1 MAFSPISSSG
11 PRQSC
16 ITLIGM
22 AGAGK
27 STVGKQL
34 ARLLDWKLMDTDQLI
49 ESVYGV
55 PLQNITDKLGKDAFL
70 DVEATVI
77 CAIRAHRVVLA
88 TGGSVVYRENA
99 MAHLHSL
106 GPVAYLDVPLPVILK
121 RIARKPLR
129 GLAIAPGQSVEDLF
143 RERESL
149 YTRYADCIIDADGL
163 LPEGCAKTILEQL
176 QKISPLFKAN
186 PPTTASDHRTV

>member
-1 MAFSPISSSG
+1 MAFSPISPSDS
-11 PRQSC
+11 RQAC
-16 ITLIGM
+16 ITIIGM

-55 PLQNITDKLGKDAFL
+55 PLQDITDALGKDAFL
-70 DVEATVI
+70 DAEAVVI
-77 CAIRAHRVVLA
+77 CSIRAQRVVLA

-99 MAHLHSL
+99 MAHLRSL
-106 GPVAYLDVPLPVILK
+106 GPIAYLDVPLPVILE
-121 RIARKPLR
+121 RIARNPLR

-143 RERESL
+143 RERETL
-149 YTRYADCIIDADGL
+149 YTRYADCTVDAGAL
-163 LPEGCAKTILEQL
+163 LPEACAKAILKQL
-176 QKISPLFKAN
+176 RAGNHLQS
-186 PPTTASDHRTV
+186 

>member
-1 MAFSPISSSG
+1 MAFSPISPSEC
-11 PRQSC
+11 RQSC

-27 STVGKQL
+27 STVGRQL
-34 ARLLDWKLMDTDQLI
+34 ARLLDWKLVDTDQLI

-55 PLQNITDKLGKDAFL
+55 SLQDITDRLGKEAFL

-88 TGGSVVYRENA
+88 TGGSVVYRESA
-99 MAHLHSL
+99 MAHLRSL
-106 GPVAYLDVPLPVILK
+106 GPIVYLDVPLPVILE
-121 RIARKPLR
+121 RIARNPLR

-143 RERESL
+143 REREAL
-149 YTRYADCIIDADGL
+149 YARYADCAIDAGKI
-163 LPEGCAKTILEQL
+163 LPEACAKAVLEYVRADA
-176 QKISPLFKAN
+176 IAAHPRH
-186 PPTTASDHRTV
+186 TA

>member
-1 MAFSPISSSG
+1 MRRMAFSPISPSDS
-11 PRQSC
+11 RQAC
-16 ITLIGM
+16 ITIIGM

-55 PLQNITDKLGKDAFL
+55 PLQDITDALGKDAFL
-70 DVEATVI
+70 DAEAVVI
-77 CAIRAHRVVLA
+77 CSIRAQRVVLA

-99 MAHLHSL
+99 MAHLRSL
-106 GPVAYLDVPLPVILK
+106 GPIAYLDVPLPVILE
-121 RIARKPLR
+121 RIARNPLR

-143 RERESL
+143 RERETL
-149 YTRYADCIIDADGL
+149 YTRYADCTVDAGAL
-163 LPEGCAKTILEQL
+163 LPEACAKANLKQL
-176 QKISPLFKAN
+176 RAGNHLQG
-186 PPTTASDHRTV
+186 

>member
-1 MAFSPISSSG
+1 MAFTPISASDS
-11 PRQSC
+11 RQVC
-16 ITLIGM
+16 ITIIGM

-27 STVGKQL
+27 STVGRQL

-55 PLQNITDKLGKDAFL
+55 SLQDITDALGKDAFL

-77 CAIRAHRVVLA
+77 CAIRAQRVVLA

-99 MAHLHSL
+99 MAHLRSL
-106 GPVAYLDVPLPVILK
+106 GPIAYLDVPLPLILE
-121 RIARKPLR
+121 RIARNPLR

-143 RERESL
+143 REREAL
-149 YTRYADCIIDADGL
+149 YSRYADCAVDAGAL
-163 LPEGCAKTILEQL
+163 LPEACAKAILTQL
-176 QKISPLFKAN
+176 RAGNHLQS
-186 PPTTASDHRTV
+186 

>member
-1 MAFSPISSSG
+1 MTFSRISPSG
-11 PRQSC
+11 ARQAC

-27 STVGKQL
+27 STVGGQL
-34 ARLLDWKLMDTDQLI
+34 ARLLHWKLMDTDQLI

-55 PLQNITDKLGKDAFL
+55 PLQDITDKLGKEAFL

-77 CAIRAHRVVLA
+77 CAIKAHRVVLA

-106 GPVAYLDVPLPVILK
+106 GSIAYLDVPLPVILE
-121 RIARKPLR
+121 RIARNPLR

-143 RERESL
+143 REREAL
-149 YTRYADCIIDADGL
+149 YARYADCTINANGL
-163 LPEGCAKTILEQL
+163 SPEDCAKAILDRVRAVL
-176 QKISPLFKAN
+176 PI
-186 PPTTASDHRTV
+186 TAD

>member
-1 MAFSPISSSG
+1 MRRMAFSPISPSG
-11 PRQSC
+11 PRQAC

-27 STVGKQL
+27 STVGRQL
-34 ARLLDWKLMDTDQLI
+34 ARLLNWKLMDTDQLI

-55 PLQNITDKLGKDAFL
+55 PLQDITDKLGKDAFL

-99 MAHLHSL
+99 MAHLRSL
-106 GPVAYLDVPLPVILK
+106 GPIAYLDVPLPVILE
-121 RIARKPLR
+121 RIARNPLR

-143 RERESL
+143 REREAL
-149 YTRYADCIIDADGL
+149 YARYADCTIDAGGL
-163 LPEGCAKTILEQL
+163 LPEACAEAIL
-176 QKISPLFKAN
+176 KHVHNIF
-186 PPTTASDHRTV
+186 PTAGSHRTA

>member
-1 MAFSPISSSG
+1 
-11 PRQSC
+11 
-16 ITLIGM
+16 M

-27 STVGKQL
+27 STVAKQL
-34 ARLLDWKLMDTDQLI
+34 ARLLDWKVMDTDQLI

-99 MAHLHSL
+99 MSHLHSL

-121 RIARKPLR
+121 RIARNPQR

-143 RERESL
+143 REREAL
-149 YTRYADCIIDADGL
+149 YARYADCTINADGL
-163 LPEGCAKTILEQL
+163 SPEACAKAILER
-176 QKISPLFKAN
+176 ISEIF
-186 PPTTASDHRTV
+186 PTTADSV

>member
-1 MAFSPISSSG
+1 MTFSRINPSG
-11 PRQSC
+11 SRQAC

-22 AGAGK
+22 AAAGK
-27 STVGKQL
+27 STVGGQL
-34 ARLLDWKLMDTDQLI
+34 ARLLHWKLIDTDQLI
-49 ESVYGV
+49 EAVYGV
-55 PLQNITDKLGKDAFL
+55 PLQSITDKLGKEAFL

-106 GPVAYLDVPLPVILK
+106 GPIAYLDVPLPAILE
-121 RIARKPLR
+121 RIARNPLR

-143 RERESL
+143 REREAL
-149 YTRYADCIIDADGL
+149 YNRYADCAIDAGRLSPEACARAILDRIRAI
-163 LPEGCAKTILEQL
+163 LP
-176 QKISPLFKAN
+176 
-186 PPTTASDHRTV
+186 TVGD

>member
-1 MAFSPISSSG
+1 MAFSRISPSG
-11 PRQSC
+11 PRQAC

-27 STVGKQL
+27 STVGRQL
-34 ARLLDWKLMDTDQLI
+34 ARRLGWKLMDTDQLI

-55 PLQNITDKLGKDAFL
+55 PLQDITDRLGKDAFL

-99 MAHLHSL
+99 MTHLRSL
-106 GPVAYLDVPLPVILK
+106 GGIAYLDVPLPVILE
-121 RIARKPLR
+121 RIARNPLR
-129 GLAIAPGQSVEDLF
+129 GLAVAPGQSVEDLF
-143 RERESL
+143 REREAL
-149 YTRYADCIIDADGL
+149 YARYADCTIEANGL
-163 LPEGCAKTILEQL
+163 SPEACARAILEYFP
-176 QKISPLFKAN
+176 SA
-186 PPTTASDHRTV
+186 

>member
-1 MAFSPISSSG
+1 MRLMAFFPISSLG
-11 PRQSC
+11 PRQAC

-27 STVGKQL
+27 STVGRQL

-55 PLQNITDKLGKDAFL
+55 PLQDITDKLGKDAFL
-70 DVEATVI
+70 DMEATVI

-99 MAHLHSL
+99 MAHLRLL
-106 GPVAYLDVPLPVILK
+106 GPVAYLDAPLPVILE
-121 RIARKPLR
+121 RIARNPLR
-129 GLAIAPGQSVEDLF
+129 GLARAPGQSVEELF
-143 RERESL
+143 REREVL
-149 YTRYADCIIDADGL
+149 YARYADCAIDAGRH
-163 LPEGCAKTILEQL
+163 LPEACARAILKQV
-176 QKISPLFKAN
+176 KAAGLFR
-186 PPTTASDHRTV
+186 S

>member
-1 MAFSPISSSG
+1 MRDMAFSHINSSG
-11 PRQSC
+11 HRQGC

-27 STVGKQL
+27 STTGRQL

-49 ESVYGV
+49 ESAYGV
-55 PLQNITDKLGKDAFL
+55 PLQDITDKLGKEAFL
-70 DVEATVI
+70 DVEATVL

-106 GPVAYLDVPLPVILK
+106 GPIAYLKAPLPVILE
-121 RIARKPLR
+121 RIARNPLR

-143 RERESL
+143 HEREAL
-149 YTRYADCIIDADGL
+149 YARYADCAIDAGRIS
-163 LPEGCAKTILEQL
+163 PEACAKAILKRVR
-176 QKISPLFKAN
+176 KISPTAN
-186 PPTTASDHRTV
+186 RHII

>member
-1 MAFSPISSSG
+1 MAFPRISPSG
-11 PRQSC
+11 SRQAC

-27 STVGKQL
+27 STVGRQL
-34 ARLLDWKLMDTDQLI
+34 AQLLGWKLVDTDQLI
-49 ESVYGV
+49 ESAYGA
-55 PLQNITDKLGKDAFL
+55 PLQDITDKLGKEAFL

-106 GPVAYLDVPLPVILK
+106 GSIAYLNVPLPVILE
-121 RIARKPLR
+121 RIARNPLR
-129 GLAIAPGQSVEDLF
+129 GLAIAPDQSVEDLF
-143 RERESL
+143 REREAL
-149 YTRYADCIIDADGL
+149 YARYTDCTIDAGGL
-163 LPEGCAKTILEQL
+163 SPEACAKTILERIQAL
-176 QKISPLFKAN
+176 SAADIN
-186 PPTTASDHRTV
+186 RTA